1 GYLWSIFVDAE
12 DTRAM
17 IKGRSLDDIVTS
29 AIATKIPVYMVRIN
43 YDRGKGQVIPDEL
56 WIPAIER
63 TGGKF
68 FAANNE
74 KVLLDAI
81 NEIDRAANGTIDVR
95 QYSSQL
101 PQFSTF
107 ALIAAAIWGAA
118 AALKL
123 AVPYFQKLP

>member
-1 GYLWSIFVDAE
+1 
-12 DTRAM
+12 M
-17 IKGRSLDDIVTS
+17 INGRSLDDIVQS
-29 AIATKIPVYMVRIN
+29 AIAAKIPVYMVRIN

-56 WIPAIER
+56 WIPAIEK

-74 KVLLDAI
+74 AVLLDAI
-81 NEIDRAANGTIDVR
+81 NEIDQAATGTIEGR

-101 PQFSTF
+101 PQFSVF
-107 ALIAAAIWGAA
+107 ALIAAGVWTAA
-118 AALKL
+118 AAAKL